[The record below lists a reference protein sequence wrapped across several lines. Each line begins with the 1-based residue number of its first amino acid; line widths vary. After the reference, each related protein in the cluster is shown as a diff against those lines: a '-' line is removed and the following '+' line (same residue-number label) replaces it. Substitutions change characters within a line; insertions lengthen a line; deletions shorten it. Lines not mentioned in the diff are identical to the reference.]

1 MPAVETTLQWEI
13 DGVPVPGPNEAEA
26 FVNATPA
33 RRADITRRIVAH
45 VKTTLGPSA
54 TARFQDAEEAVM
66 MKISARMG
74 MEMFNDLVDTIPP
87 LEFDLD
93 GKHVKVSFED
103 ITSGGR
109 RRGKTSKKS
118 RRKSRKST
126 RRRRA

>member
-13 DGVPVPGPNEAEA
+13 DGVPVPGPTEAEA

-66 MKISARMG
+66 MKISAKMG
-74 MEMFNDLVDTIPP
+74 AKAMNDLVDTIPP

-93 GKHVKVSFED
+93 GKRVKVSFED

-109 RRGKTSKKS
+109 RRKTAKNS